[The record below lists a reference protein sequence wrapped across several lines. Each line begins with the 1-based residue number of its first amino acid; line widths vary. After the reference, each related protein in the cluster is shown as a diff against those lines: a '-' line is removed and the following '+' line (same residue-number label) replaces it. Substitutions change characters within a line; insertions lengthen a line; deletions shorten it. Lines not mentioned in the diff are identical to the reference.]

1 MDAYCVQEAWSTD
14 YWTGD
19 NFTSFLRWY
28 ARTDRKDAIHPFGVN
43 DIIDIVE
50 RPWKK
55 PYREAFETYLK
66 EIYDDESE

>member
-1 MDAYCVQEAWSTD
+1 MNITDMIDIMDIIGIAHEFCIS
-14 YWTGD
+14 
-19 NFTSFLRWY
+19 
-28 ARTDRKDAIHPFGVN
+28 

-50 RPWKK
+50 RPWKQ